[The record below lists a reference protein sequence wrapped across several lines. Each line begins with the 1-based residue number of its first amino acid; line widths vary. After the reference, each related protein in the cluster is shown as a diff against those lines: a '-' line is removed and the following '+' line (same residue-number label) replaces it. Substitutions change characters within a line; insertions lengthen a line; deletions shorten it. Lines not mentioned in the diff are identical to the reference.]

1 LARRVFVVV
10 GAAHVNER
18 INTLRAWPAGQNPS
32 GAAPACRILLIRGLE
47 ITTVDLIYELM
58 KKSVLNIVRSPG
70 GHWVGDGF
78 PVRTLFSYDGMGR
91 SLSPFLMLDYAGP
104 AEFPPAAA
112 PRGVGEH
119 PHRGF
124 ETVTIVYHG
133 EVAHRDSAGNQ
144 GQIGPG
150 DVQWMTAAAGVLH
163 DEFHS
168 PRFAR
173 AGGVLEMV
181 QLWVNLPA
189 AHKMSAPRYQG
200 IVAAQI
206 PSVSLPAA
214 AGQLRVIAGEF
225 AGHRGPAQTFTPMNV
240 WDLRLER
247 GHSAVLPIPAGHT
260 SAVVV
265 LRGAVRAGPEHRAAP
280 AELMVFSP
288 QGDAVE
294 LSADVDSVV
303 LVLSGEPINEPIAG
317 MGPFV
322 MNTREELAVAVADFQ
337 AGRFGRM
344 PRAARAAAVP

>member
-1 LARRVFVVV
+1 M
-10 GAAHVNER
+10 E
-18 INTLRAWPAGQNPS
+18 
-32 GAAPACRILLIRGLE
+32 
-47 ITTVDLIYELM
+47 
-58 KKSVLNIVRSPG
+58 KSLVRIVRSPG

-78 PVRTLFSYDGMGR
+78 PVRTLFSYDGLGR
-91 SLSPFLMLDYAGP
+91 ELSPFLMLDYAGP

-133 EVAHRDSAGNQ
+133 EVAHRDSAGNH

-150 DVQWMTAAAGVLH
+150 DVQWMTAASGVLH

-168 PRFAR
+168 PGFAR

-200 IVAAQI
+200 IQSAQI
-206 PSVSLPAA
+206 PDIALPAS
-214 AGQLRVIAGEF
+214 AGRLRVIAGDF
-225 AGHRGPAQTFTPMNV
+225 AGHRGPAKTFTPMNV
-240 WDLRLER
+240 WDLRLQA
-247 GHSAVLPIPAGHT
+247 GHSAALPVPTGHNT
-260 SAVVV
+260 AAVV
-265 LRGAVRAGPEHRAAP
+265 LRGAVRAGTQHRAAP
-280 AELMVFSP
+280 AELLLFAA
-288 QGDAVE
+288 QGDE
-294 LSADVDSVV
+294 IKLHADVDSVI

-322 MNTREELAVAVADFQ
+322 MNTRDELAVAVADFQ

-344 PRAARAAAVP
+344 PREARAAT